1 MSDGELAIQEK
12 NEDKLQ
18 SQKEARLLKQH
29 YKEASAKRADKYTED
44 PDHLADLQIESFGG
58 Y

>member
-44 PDHLADLQIESFGG
+44 PDHLADLQIE
-58 Y
+58 